1 MEASHIA
8 RKCTESV
15 NLVTGVSSD
24 EHSVTITW
32 HDGHQS
38 VFHTIWLRDNC
49 SCDSCGDH
57 SGGHR
62 FFELN
67 MMSDELS
74 NHVSLNGNVVKI
86 DWVREGHT
94 TVFDTAWLRSHCY
107 SDQERI
113 SRRHK
118 LVLWNASLTE
128 DLPRVNY
135 PDALEKPEQLLE
147 IYDAV
152 RTYGICLLEDVPK
165 YREGTE
171 EIAGL
176 LSFVRETHYG
186 RVFEIISSPN
196 PAVIANAP
204 VPLRPHTDEN
214 FREPPPGIMIFH
226 SIKASEDGGGK
237 SVMTDGFRLAADFK
251 EKYPNEYELLTKVPI
266 PHRRFIEGV
275 GLRAEAPVIGLDYFG
290 NIREFRLNERTMGPL
305 DLPID
310 LIEPVYSALSKM
322 FTLTYDSKYHV
333 SYLLK
338 DGEALVFDNARVL
351 HARTGFNGNRH
362 VRLTHVGS
370 DEFYSRWRQLRHELN
385 GDINLI

>member
-1 MEASHIA
+1 MKASHIPRESLA
-8 RKCTESV
+8 SVGWVTEV
-15 NLVTGVSSD
+15 ESD
-24 EHSVTITW
+24 AYSATITW

-38 VFHTIWLRDNC
+38 VFHTVWLRDNC

-67 MMSDELS
+67 MMPGELS
-74 NHVSLNGNVVKI
+74 NRISFNGNLIKI
-86 DWVREGHT
+86 DWLKEGHS
-94 TVFDTAWLRSHCY
+94 TVFDAAWLRSHCY
-107 SDQERI
+107 SDQERAG
-113 SRRHK
+113 RRHQP
-118 LVLWNASLTE
+118 VLWDAELAKHLPSVSYTAARE
-128 DLPRVNY
+128 DQ
-135 PDALEKPEQLLE
+135 AQLLQ
-147 IYDAV
+147 IYDTV

-165 YREGTE
+165 RPEETE

-176 LSFVRETHYG
+176 LSFIRETHYG
-186 RVFEIISSPN
+186 RVFEIASTAN
-196 PAVIANAP
+196 PAVIANIP

-237 SVMTDGFRLAADFK
+237 SVMTDGFKLAADFK
-251 EKYPNEYELLTKVPI
+251 AQYPSEYELLAKVPI

-290 NIREFRLNERTMGPL
+290 QIREFRLNERTMGPL
-305 DLPID
+305 DLPGD
-310 LIEPVYSALSKM
+310 LIEPVYGALSKM
-322 FTLTYDSKYHV
+322 FALSYDSKYHM

-351 HARTGFNGNRH
+351 HARTGFNGNRY

-370 DEFYSRWRQLRHELN
+370 DEFYSRWRQLRHELK

>member
-1 MEASHIA
+1 MP
-8 RKCTESV
+8 
-15 NLVTGVSSD
+15 
-24 EHSVTITW
+24 
-32 HDGHQS
+32 DG
-38 VFHTIWLRDNC
+38 
-49 SCDSCGDH
+49 
-57 SGGHR
+57 
-62 FFELN
+62 
-67 MMSDELS
+67 LS
-74 NHVSLNGNVVKI
+74 NRVSLNDDLVKI
-86 DWVREGHT
+86 DWVKEGHT
-94 TVFDTAWLRSHCY
+94 TVFDAAWLRSHCY
-107 SDQERI
+107 SDQERLT
-113 SRRHK
+113 RRHK
-118 LVLWNASLTE
+118 PVLWDSSLTE

-152 RTYGICLLEDVPK
+152 RTYGLCLLEEVPK

-226 SIKASEDGGGK
+226 SIRASEDGGGK

-251 EKYPNEYELLTKVPI
+251 EQYPNEYELLTKAPI
-266 PHRRFIEGV
+266 PHRRFIKGV
-275 GLRAEAPVIGLDYFG
+275 GLRAEAPVISLDYFG

-305 DLPID
+305 DLPVD

-322 FTLTYDSKYHV
+322 FTLSYESKYHV

-385 GDINLI
+385 GDLNLI

>member
-1 MEASHIA
+1 MKASHIPRESLESA
-8 RKCTESV
+8 GWVTEAA
-15 NLVTGVSSD
+15 SD
-24 EHSVTITW
+24 AHSATITW

-38 VFHTIWLRDNC
+38 VFHTVWLRDNC

-67 MMSDELS
+67 MMPGELTNRIS
-74 NHVSLNGNVVKI
+74 FDGNLIKI
-86 DWVREGHT
+86 DWLKEAHS
-94 TVFDTAWLRSHCY
+94 TVFDAAWLRSHCY
-107 SDQERI
+107 SDQERA
-113 SRRHK
+113 SRRPQP
-118 LVLWNASLTE
+118 VLWDAELAKH
-128 DLPRVNY
+128 LPRVSY
-135 PDALEKPEQLLE
+135 PAAREDQAQLLK
-147 IYDAV
+147 IYDSV

-165 YREGTE
+165 RLEETE

-176 LSFVRETHYG
+176 LSFIRETHYG
-186 RVFEIISSPN
+186 RVFEIASTAN
-196 PAVIANAP
+196 PAVIANIP

-237 SVMTDGFRLAADFK
+237 SVMTDGFKLAADFK
-251 EKYPNEYELLTKVPI
+251 AQYPSEYELLAKVPI

-290 NIREFRLNERTMGPL
+290 QIREFRLNERTMGPL
-305 DLPID
+305 DLPGD
-310 LIEPVYSALSKM
+310 LIEPVYGALSKM
-322 FTLTYDSKYHV
+322 FALSYDSKYHM

-351 HARTGFNGNRH
+351 HARTGFNGNRY

-370 DEFYSRWRQLRHELN
+370 DEFYSRWRQLRHELK

>member
-8 RKCTESV
+8 RERIEPENRV
-15 NLVTGVSSD
+15 RDIRSD
-24 EHSVTITW
+24 ENKVTIEW
-32 HDGHQS
+32 GDGHQS
-38 VFHTIWLRDNC
+38 EFHTVWLRDNC
-49 SCDSCGDH
+49 SCEDCGDH

-67 MMSDELS
+67 MLPERLA
-74 NHVSLNGNVVKI
+74 NETTAEEGFIKI
-86 DWVREGHT
+86 CWEEDGHIT
-94 TVFDTAWLRSHCY
+94 LFDSAWLRNHCY
-107 SDQERI
+107 SDQERNH
-113 SRRHK
+113 RRQK
-118 LVLWNASLTE
+118 PILWDASFINH
-128 DLPRVNY
+128 LPSVTY
-135 PDALEKPEQLLE
+135 ASALQSDSQLLRV
-147 IYDAV
+147 YDAV
-152 RTYGICLLEDVPK
+152 RTYGICLLKEVPK
-165 YREGTE
+165 TPEATE
-171 EIAGL
+171 EIASL

-186 RVFEIISSPN
+186 RVFEIISTPN
-196 PAVIANAP
+196 PEVIANAP

-237 SVMTDGFRLAADFK
+237 SVMTDGFKLAEDFK
-251 EKYPNEYELLTKVPI
+251 QQYPDEYALLASVPI
-266 PHRRFIEGV
+266 PHRRFIEKV

-290 NIREFRLNERTMGPL
+290 NICEFRLNERTMGPI
-305 DLPID
+305 DLPHA
-310 LIEPVYSALSKM
+310 LIEPVYRALAKIFS
-322 FTLTYDSKYHV
+322 LSYDSQYHL

-370 DEFYSRWRQLRHELN
+370 DEFYSRWRRLRYKLH

>member
-1 MEASHIA
+1 MKASHIL
-8 RKCTESV
+8 RESLESAG
-15 NLVTGVSSD
+15 LVTEVMSD
-24 EHSVTITW
+24 ERRATITW

-67 MMSDELS
+67 MMPGDLANRISFD
-74 NHVSLNGNVVKI
+74 GNLIKI
-86 DWVREGHT
+86 DWLKEAHS
-94 TVFDTAWLRSHCY
+94 TVFDAAWLRSHCY
-107 SDQERI
+107 SNQERAR
-113 SRRHK
+113 RRHK
-118 LVLWNASLTE
+118 PVLWDAGLTE
-128 DLPRVNY
+128 CLPHVSY
-135 PDALEKPEQLLE
+135 PAALEDQEHLLA

-165 YREGTE
+165 RPEETE

-186 RVFEIISSPN
+186 RVFEIVSMAN
-196 PAVIANAP
+196 PAVIANIP

-251 EKYPNEYELLTKVPI
+251 
-266 PHRRFIEGV
+266 
-275 GLRAEAPVIGLDYFG
+275 A
-290 NIREFRLNERTMGPL
+290 
-305 DLPID
+305 
-310 LIEPVYSALSKM
+310 
-322 FTLTYDSKYHV
+322 
-333 SYLLK
+333 
-338 DGEALVFDNARVL
+338 
-351 HARTGFNGNRH
+351 
-362 VRLTHVGS
+362 
-370 DEFYSRWRQLRHELN
+370 
-385 GDINLI
+385 

>member
-1 MEASHIA
+1 MEASHIP
-8 RKCTESV
+8 RKSTEPA
-15 NLVTGVSSD
+15 NLVRAINSNART
-24 EHSVTITW
+24 VTITW
-32 HDGHQS
+32 QDGHQS

-49 SCDSCGDH
+49 SCIACGDH

-67 MMSDELS
+67 MMPDELS
-74 NHVSLNGNVVKI
+74 NQVTFNDDMIKI
-86 DWVREGHT
+86 EWIKEGHT
-94 TVFDTAWLRSHCY
+94 TVFATAWLRSHCY
-107 SDQERI
+107 SEQERLG
-113 SRRHK
+113 RRHAP
-118 LVLWNASLTE
+118 VLWDASFTE
-128 DLPRVNY
+128 DLPKVNY
-135 PDALEKPEQLLE
+135 PDTWEKRERLLE
-147 IYDAV
+147 VYDAV
-152 RTYGICLLEDVPK
+152 RTYGICLLENAPK
-165 YREGTE
+165 SRDGTE

-176 LSFVRETHYG
+176 LSFARETHYG

-226 SIKASEDGGGK
+226 SIKASEDGGGE
-237 SVMTDGFRLAADFK
+237 SVLTDGFKLAADFK
-251 EKYPNEYELLTKVPI
+251 EQYPDEYALLTRTPI
-266 PHRRFIEGV
+266 AHRRFIEGV

-290 NIREFRLNERTMGPL
+290 KIREFRLNERTMGPL
-305 DLPID
+305 DLPAD
-310 LIEPVYSALSKM
+310 MIEPIYRALSKI
-322 FTLTYDSKYHV
+322 FTLSYDSKYHV

-362 VRLTHVGS
+362 VGLTHVGS